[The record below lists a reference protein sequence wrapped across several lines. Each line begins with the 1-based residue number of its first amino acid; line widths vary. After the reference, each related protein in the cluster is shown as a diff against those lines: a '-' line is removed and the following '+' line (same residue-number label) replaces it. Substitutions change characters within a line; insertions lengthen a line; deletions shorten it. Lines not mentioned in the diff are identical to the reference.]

1 VNRYQ
6 DSKQSHS
13 QCVVCG
19 DAKQNP
25 LSLQCKFFAD
35 GDNQVVGYHKVSP
48 QLQGYNSFLHGGVAS
63 ALVDAAMTHYLLMQG
78 IKALTAEMTIRFVA
92 PIKVGD
98 AIKIVGRLV
107 SQRLGMYQL
116 EAALYVNNKA
126 FVTASAKFIQPKSGV
141 IG

>member
-1 VNRYQ
+1 M
-6 DSKQSHS
+6 
-13 QCVVCG
+13 
-19 DAKQNP
+19 
-25 LSLQCKFFAD
+25 FAD
-35 GDNQVVGYHKVSP
+35 ARY
-48 QLQGYNSFLHGGVAS
+48 
-63 ALVDAAMTHYLLMQG
+63 
-78 IKALTAEMTIRFVA
+78 KALTAEMTIRFVA

-116 EAALYVNNKA
+116 EAALFVNNKA